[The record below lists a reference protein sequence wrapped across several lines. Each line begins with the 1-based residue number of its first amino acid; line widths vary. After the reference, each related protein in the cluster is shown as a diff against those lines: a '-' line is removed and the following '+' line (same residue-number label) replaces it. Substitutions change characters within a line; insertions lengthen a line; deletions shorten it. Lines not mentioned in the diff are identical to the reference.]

1 MRRLFSVFVFII
13 SLVLS
18 GCSENIIISDPGEP
32 TTMEF
37 EIKGNYAE
45 LDISNS
51 FDVYVDKD
59 AIGVTITAGENV
71 MPYVIVEE
79 NNGELKICLKPFTI
93 LRSGDLKA
101 VVPYSKKLKDVS
113 LSGASSFHCEIPL
126 VDESISVEASGASKF
141 LANVDARFA
150 ELELSGAS
158 SFKGNVLASEL
169 ELSLSGASKA
179 DIIGVAEIL
188 ELELSGASKIF
199 DNVLAGRY
207 CLACRRCKGSISG
220 ASSAY
225 IHCDEAIDVSVSGAS
240 KLYYTG
246 DASTSG
252 SSTSGSS
259 IITHEVF

>member
-1 MRRLFSVFVFII
+1 MRRLFSIVVAII

-18 GCSENIIISDPGEP
+18 GCDENIIITDPGAP
-32 TTMEF
+32 TTSEF
-37 EIKGNYAE
+37 EIGGNYTA

-51 FDVYVDKD
+51 FDVYVDK
-59 AIGVTITAGENV
+59 AAAGITITAGENV

-79 NNGELKICLKPFTI
+79 NNGKLKICLKPFTTI
-93 LRSGDLKA
+93 RSGELKA

-141 LANVDARFA
+141 LADVDARFA

-169 ELSLSGASKA
+169 EMSLSGASKA
-179 DIIGVAEIL
+179 DIIGVTEIL
-188 ELELSGASKIF
+188 DLELSGASKIF

-207 CLACRRCKGSISG
+207 CLACRHCKGSISG

-225 IHCDEAIDVSVSGAS
+225 IHCEEAINVSVSGAS

-246 DASTSG
+246 DASTAD
-252 SSTSGSS
+252 SSTSSASS
-259 IITHEVF
+259 ITHEVF